1 MGAVYLARQI
11 QLDRNVALKLL
22 PPDLAQDQEFL
33 ERFRREARAAAK
45 LNNPHIVMAYDV
57 GVAGGYHY
65 IAMEYVDGK
74 DLEQGMQA
82 LAKGRFP
89 EFEVL
94 IVAKQMAVALEAAS
108 AAGITHRDI
117 KPANILKHSDGTY
130 KLTDL
135 GLAARKVDD
144 NKVTQTGSAVG
155 TPFYISPEQ
164 ARGEQDVDVRSDIYS
179 LGSTLYHLVTG
190 KLPFPGD
197 NSVVVMTRHLTEQVV
212 PPDEIEPSVSKGLSR
227 LIVKM
232 MAKNPK
238 DRHQTARELLE
249 DIEMVERGEIPLLK
263 RARAKPKAPGAA
275 PVPVPPV
282 KPKEKKDE
290 TRDMPQRSQGIK
302 PRASMPGSMHP
313 RMSRMPAGKRP
324 LQKTGPLSSVRR
336 LPKVAQL
343 GISLGLLFILAVII
357 GIVISRFVLP
367 MLRAQTPPQQP
378 APAAAKT
385 AAMEKPPE
393 PPKEEVKAPAPPP
406 EPSAETTPV
415 PGPVPIPGPVPGP
428 AKPEPP
434 VVLTGASL
442 YKADFSTGNMDNWLV
457 DEIPMP
463 KPFGDESKCAAP
475 RPYPNSKWW
484 GLYTANP
491 KLNLKINAPDRS
503 CLRIAYFLERK
514 DFEIWITLNFGSDM
528 SKTTYKWRNPVV
540 GQWSEKIINLNEF
553 PITNEKD
560 AEGHSLPAPSFNRK
574 ILRVDITAGAKK
586 NNPGLYFR
594 YIEFFERD
602 R

>member
-1 MGAVYLARQI
+1 MAHDSPSSSSSGSKRRIGDFELLTKLGQGAMGAVYLARQI

-94 IVAKQMAVALEAAS
+94 IIAKQMALALEAAS

-238 DRHQTARELLE
+238 DRHQDAHELLE
-249 DIEMVERGEIPLLK
+249 DIEMVERGEVPLLK
-263 RARAKPKAPGAA
+263 RARAKPKAPAAA
-275 PVPVPPV
+275 PAATPPL
-282 KPKEKKDE
+282 KPKDRKDE
-290 TRDMPQRSQGIK
+290 SRDMPQRSQGLK
-302 PRASMPGSMHP
+302 PRVSLPGSLHP
-313 RMSRMPAGKRP
+313 RMSRMPAGRRP
-324 LQKTGPLSSVRR
+324 LQKTGPLASVRK
-336 LPKVAQL
+336 LPKPVQL
-343 GISLGLLFILAVII
+343 AIFLSLLFILAVVI
-357 GIVISRFVLP
+357 GVVISRVVMPLLHSQAP
-367 MLRAQTPPQQP
+367 PVQPAQTSTAQ
-378 APAAAKT
+378 APVKT
-385 AAMEKPPE
+385 AVPEKPPE
-393 PPKEEVKAPAPPP
+393 PPKEEIKSSVPGPSPEHPAPP
-406 EPSAETTPV
+406 EPA
-415 PGPVPIPGPVPGP
+415 P
-428 AKPEPP
+428 AQPEPP
-434 VVLTGASL
+434 VLLTGTSL
-442 YKADFSTGNMDNWLV
+442 YKADFAHGNLDNWLV
-457 DEIPMP
+457 DEKPPP
-463 KPFGDESKCAAP
+463 KPFGDETTCAAP
-475 RPYPNSKWW
+475 RLFPGSKWW
-484 GLYTANP
+484 GVLAVNP
-491 KLNLKINAPDRS
+491 KLNLQINAPDRS
-503 CLRIAYFLERK
+503 CLHIAYFLEK
-514 DFEIWITLNFGSDM
+514 KEYEIWITLSFGGDM
-528 SKTTYKWRNPVV
+528 SKTTYKWRNPTV
-540 GQWSEKIINLNEF
+540 GQWSEKVINLNEF
-553 PITNEKD
+553 PIT
-560 AEGHSLPAPSFNRK
+560 
-574 ILRVDITAGAKK
+574 T
-586 NNPGLYFR
+586 
-594 YIEFFERD
+594 
-602 R
+602 